1 MRRRSVGHRALLASP
16 PWLVTMLCS
25 GLPLAW
31 LVWQIVSNPS
41 VLVEAWPDTFRMK
54 LLARTLLYNGAAAVI
69 ATLLALPVGIVLGRG
84 RGMIA
89 KLLWV
94 ALPVSLLLPSITYAY
109 GWSQFLRLVH
119 AIPAPA
125 GAGDVAR
132 CIWSL
137 ATWMWPIPAAA
148 IGIALRRLDAQ
159 LQLQALLD
167 GALWRVTFRELAG
180 MAASATMLCTV
191 LATQEFAVYEP
202 TGISVV
208 ATEVRMVFETGAF
221 SSPSN
226 PITAPLGGGAGAGG
240 SNAPDNAAD
249 SLPTGPSDSPASD
262 SSTAATPPPSPSPQ
276 SFHPNQR
283 ARAGAALATA
293 LPLLLVIAIVSIPI
307 VRAARSLS
315 TTEEIDVG
323 PWPRVLDAGVF
334 VTIAAALVVMVAVV
348 VPAAS
353 LVVSLHV
360 HRPLAEIFADFAPQI
375 SGTLLIGTL
384 TGVAAIALAVFAAVS
399 RVFWPLAIAIV
410 TFLIGGQLIAIAQIQ
425 LYNRG
430 GLSWVYNAWP
440 IMVMAYLS
448 RFGWIALGAGGATWS
463 PRWRGLRD
471 LAAVDGAGPVQVATR
486 VIWPIAWPL
495 LVAAG
500 VLVMVLGL
508 TEVPATLL
516 ISPQRPPML
525 TPMLMT
531 WVHML
536 RYDAMIEASLMLM
549 SIAGTLGLVIAG
561 LIWMSRSWTGF
572 KWGNKVPTFPAPKRG
587 FELLRVLPLLLL
599 LLLRGCGDSTKPQAI
614 WCETGTGPSQVVYPR
629 AIAYRPQ
636 DDSFFVIDRMAR
648 VQHLN
653 RTGECL
659 NEWRMPEWNS
669 GKPVGVSV
677 GPDGN
682 VYIPDTHYQR
692 IMVYTPGGEL
702 LRKWGSS
709 GHEPGQFIY
718 PTDVAFDSKGNV
730 FVSEYGDNDRIQVF
744 TPQGEYLYQ
753 FGKFGKGDAEFMR
766 PQSMLI
772 DDKDVV
778 YVTDACNHR
787 IQVFKTDG
795 THVKTIGQAG
805 SGLGEFRYPYG
816 LDQDANGNLIVCE
829 FGNNRVQLIDKQTG
843 KGLKIW
849 GSGGHDPGQLAYPW
863 GVAVDRHEKVVA
875 VDAGN
880 NRLQVFEF

>member
-1 MRRRSVGHRALLASP
+1 VNARARGSYTRAGWTLPTALIV
-16 PWLVTMLCS
+16 LVCS

-31 LVWQIVSNPS
+31 LAWQVVANPS
-41 VLVEAWPDTFRMK
+41 VLVEAWPDTFRLK
-54 LLARTLLYNGAAAVI
+54 LLARTLLYNGAAAI
-69 ATLLALPVGIVLGRG
+69 LATVLALPVGIVLGRG
-84 RGMIA
+84 RGVIA
-89 KLLWV
+89 KALWV

-109 GWSQFLRLVH
+109 GWSQFFRLIR
-119 AIPAPA
+119 ATPTPASTA
-125 GAGDVAR
+125 DVMR
-132 CIWSL
+132 CVWSL
-137 ATWMWPIPAAA
+137 ATWLWPIAAAA
-148 IGIALRRLDAQ
+148 IGIALRRLDVQ
-159 LQLQALLD
+159 LQLQAMLD
-167 GALWRVTFRELAG
+167 GALWRVTLRELIG
-180 MAASATMLCTV
+180 VIVSAAMICSV
-191 LATQEFAVYEP
+191 LAMQEFAVYEP

-221 SSPSN
+221 SSPDN
-226 PITAPLGGGAGAGG
+226 PITAPLGGGGG
-240 SNAPDNAAD
+240 FSEKDDGLAD
-249 SLPTGPSDSPASD
+249 
-262 SSTAATPPPSPSPQ
+262 
-276 SFHPNQR
+276 QR

-293 LPLLLVIAIVSIPI
+293 LPLLAVIALLSIPMF
-307 VRAARSLS
+307 RAARRIS
-315 TTEEIDVG
+315 TTEEINAG
-323 PWPRVLDAGVF
+323 AWPPVLDAGKVATLASVF
-334 VTIAAALVVMVAVV
+334 VVTVAVV
-348 VPAAS
+348 VPTLS
-353 LVVSLHV
+353 LVWSLEV
-360 HRPLAEIFADFAPQI
+360 HRSPAEILDEFAPQVRGSLI
-375 SGTLLIGTL
+375 IGTI
-384 TGVAAIALAVFAAVS
+384 TGIAALALAIFSVI
-399 RVFWPLAIAIV
+399 RRTFWPLAVAIV

-440 IMVMAYLS
+440 IMAMAYLS
-448 RFGWIALGAGGATWS
+448 RFGWVALLAGGATWS

-471 LAAVDGAGPVQVATR
+471 LAAVDGAGPWRTATG
-486 VIWPIAWPL
+486 VIWPLAWPL

-536 RYDAMIEASLMLM
+536 RYDAMIEASLLLMLV
-549 SIAGTLGLVIAG
+549 AGILGVVIALLVMVG
-561 LIWMSRSWTGF
+561 I
-572 KWGNKVPTFPAPKRG
+572 RG
-587 FELLRVLPLLLL
+587 FHPGVKANRAIRAMVVALLALNGV
-599 LLLRGCGDSTKPQAI
+599 GCGDATKPGAI
-614 WCETGTGPSQVVYPR
+614 WCETGTGPAQVVYPR

-653 RTGECL
+653 RKGECIT
-659 NEWRMPEWNS
+659 EWRMPNWQT
-669 GKPVGVSV
+669 GKPVGVSI

-692 IMVYTPGGEL
+692 IMVYSITGEL
-702 LRKWGSS
+702 LRQWGSH
-709 GHEPGQFIY
+709 GTGPGQFVF

-744 TPQGEYLYQ
+744 NQQGEYLYQ
-753 FGKFGKGDAEFMR
+753 FGKFGKGDQEFMR
-766 PQSMLI
+766 PQSMVI
-772 DDKDVV
+772 DETDTV

-795 THVKTIGQAG
+795 TFVKTLGRAG

-816 LDQDANGNLIVCE
+816 LDQAAAGRLIVCE

-843 KGLKIW
+843 RGLKTW

>member
-1 MRRRSVGHRALLASP
+1 MHLRAAPVWVVVL
-16 PWLVTMLCS
+16 LCS

-31 LVWQIVSNPS
+31 LAWQMVANPS
-41 VLVEAWPDTFRMK
+41 VLAEAWPDAFRMK
-54 LLARTLLYNGAAAVI
+54 LLVRTLFYNGAAA
-69 ATLLALPVGIVLGRG
+69 LLATMIGLPVGIALGRG
-84 RGMIA
+84 RGVIA
-89 KLLWV
+89 KVLWV
-94 ALPVSLLLPSITYAY
+94 ALPVSLLLPSVTYAY
-109 GWSQFLRLVH
+109 GWSQCIRLMREWATVH
-119 AIPAPA
+119 EYVHLQQLMTPPPG
-125 GAGDVAR
+125 GAKDVMR

-137 ATWMWPIPAAA
+137 ATWLWPVPAAA
-148 IGIALRRLDAQ
+148 VGIALRRMDAQ

-167 GALWRVTFRELAG
+167 GALWRVTLRELAG
-180 MAASATMLCTV
+180 VVASAAMVCTV
-191 LATQEFAVYEP
+191 LAVQEFAVYEP

-208 ATEVRMVFETGAF
+208 ATEVRMVFETGSF
-221 SSPSN
+221 SSPTN
-226 PITAPLGGGAGAGG
+226 PITAPLGGAGL
-240 SNAPDNAAD
+240 AAD
-249 SLPTGPSDSPASD
+249 EETGLASQRVR
-262 SSTAATPPPSPSPQ
+262 AA
-276 SFHPNQR
+276 
-283 ARAGAALATA
+283 AAVATA
-293 LPLLLVIAIVSIPI
+293 LPLLFVVALLSIP
-307 VRAARSLS
+307 VLRVARRLSAA
-315 TTEEIDVG
+315 EEIDIG
-323 PWPRVLDAGVF
+323 PWPRVLDANIP
-334 VTIAAALVVMVAVV
+334 VTIAAVVVVIVAVL
-348 VPAAS
+348 VPTAS
-353 LVVSLHV
+353 LIKSLQV
-360 HRPLAEIFADFAPQI
+360 HRSLAEIFNEFAPQI
-375 SGTLLIGTL
+375 FGSLLIGSI
-384 TGVAAIALAVFAAVS
+384 TGIAAIALAMGAAVR
-399 RVFWPLAIAIV
+399 RVFWPLAMALV

-448 RFGWIALGAGGATWS
+448 RFGWLALAAGRSTWS

-471 LAAVDGAGPVQVATR
+471 LAAVDGAGPIRTALGVV
-486 VIWPIAWPL
+486 WPIAWPL

-536 RYDAMIEASLMLM
+536 RYDSMIEASLLLM
-549 SIAGTLGLVIAG
+549 SVSALLGVVIA
-561 LIWMSRSWTGF
+561 LLVA
-572 KWGNKVPTFPAPKRG
+572 WGIRG
-587 FELLRVLPLLLL
+587 FHPGVKANRAMSAMVVGAFALLVA
-599 LLLRGCGDSTKPQAI
+599 GCGDTTKPQAI

-648 VQHLN
+648 VQHLD
-653 RTGECL
+653 RHGECIA
-659 NEWRMPEWNS
+659 EWRMPEWQT
-669 GKPVGVSV
+669 GKPVGVSI

-692 IMVYTPGGEL
+692 IMVYSPSGEL
-702 LRKWGSS
+702 LRKWGSA
-709 GHEPGQFIY
+709 GNGPGQFIY

-744 TPQGEYLYQ
+744 SQQGEFLYQ
-753 FGKFGKGDAEFMR
+753 FGKFGKGPQEFMR
-766 PQSMLI
+766 PQSMVI
-772 DDKDVV
+772 DGNDVV

-795 THVKTIGQAG
+795 TFVKTIGKAG

-816 LDQDANGNLIVCE
+816 LDQDASGNLIVCE
-829 FGNNRVQLIDKQTG
+829 FGNNRVQLVDKATG
-843 KGLKIW
+843 RGLKTW